1 MKYRVKDRFNNEY
14 EIKESNTVR
23 FFYGIVIGRLFV
35 RIFSL
40 PIFSKLVGCF
50 LDSRLSRFKINSF
63 IKKNNIDMNLY
74 EDRDYRSFNDFFIR
88 KIKNIEF
95 SKDKKVFIS
104 PCSSKLSCF
113 KISDNGVYNIK
124 NSYYTI
130 KDLLNGNPVY
140 KEYNGGY
147 ILIFRLEATDYH
159 RYIYVDD
166 GTKGKNIFIPG
177 VLNTVRPIVLKHFN
191 IYKRNSREY
200 TILNTNNFDK
210 VVQVEVGAVLVG
222 KISNK
227 HEEYTFSKGEEKGMF
242 EFGGS
247 TIVLLVKKDVID
259 IDQDIILNSKE
270 NIETKVNIGERIGI
284 KKKH

>member
-1 MKYRVKDRFNNEY
+1 MKYRVKDRLNNEY

-23 FFYGIVIGRLFV
+23 FFYGTVIGRLFV

-50 LDSRLSRFKINSF
+50 LDSRLSKFKINSF
-63 IKKNNIDMNLY
+63 IKKNNIDMDLY
-74 EDRDYRSFNDFFIR
+74 EDKNYRSFNDFFTR

-113 KISDNGVYNIK
+113 EISDKGVYNIK
-124 NSYYTI
+124 GSYYTI
-130 KDLLNGNPVY
+130 KDLLDGNPVY

-166 GTKGKNIFIPG
+166 GTKGKNVFIPG
-177 VLNTVRPIVLKHFN
+177 ILNTVRPIVLKHFN

-200 TILNTNNFDK
+200 SILKTENFGDII
-210 VVQVEVGAVLVG
+210 QIEVGALLVG

-227 HEEYTFSKGEEKGMF
+227 HEEYIFSKGEEKGMF

-247 TIVLLVKKDVID
+247 TIVLLVKRDVID
-259 IDQDIILNSKE
+259 IDKDILINSNE
-270 NIETKVNIGERIGI
+270 DIETKVNIGERIGI